1 MKLKYDFMVNEV
13 AGQFVAVAVGEGVEE
28 FSGFV
33 KMNDIGAEIFEI
45 LSDEVTVDEVIAKM
59 LEKHPESNL
68 QEATEVVNG
77 FIDGLKKEGVLE

>member
-13 AGQFVAVAVGEGVEE
+13 AGQFVAVAVGEGVED
-28 FSGFV
+28 FNGFV

-45 LSDEVTVDEVIAKM
+45 LSEEVTVDEVIAKM

-68 QEATEVVNG
+68 EEATEVVNG
-77 FIDGLKKEGVLE
+77 FIAGLEKEGILA

>member
-1 MKLKYDFMVNEV
+1 MKLKYDFIVNEV
-13 AGQFVAVAVGEGVEE
+13 AGQFVAVAIGDAVEE

-33 KMNDIGAEIFEI
+33 KMNDIGAEIFEMLKEEI
-45 LSDEVTVDEVIAKM
+45 SADEIIEKM

-77 FIDGLKKEGVLE
+77 FIEGLKKEGILA

>member
-13 AGQFVAVAVGEGVEE
+13 AGQFVAVAVGAGVEE
-28 FSGFV
+28 FNGFV

-45 LSDEVTVDEVIAKM
+45 LKDEVTVDEVIAKM

-68 QEATEVVNG
+68 EEATEAVNG
-77 FIDGLKKEGVLE
+77 FIDGLKKAGVIA

>member
-1 MKLKYDFMVNEV
+1 MKLKYNFMVNEV
-13 AGQFVAVAVGEGVEE
+13 AGQFVAVAVGDGVED

-45 LSDEVTVDEVIAKM
+45 LKEDVTVDEVIAKM

-68 QEATEVVNG
+68 EEATEVVNG
-77 FIDGLKKEGVLE
+77 FIAKLKEEDILV

>member
-1 MKLKYDFMVNEV
+1 MKLKYDFIVNEV
-13 AGQFVAVAVGEGVEE
+13 AGQYVAVAVGDGVGE
-28 FSGFV
+28 FNGFV

-45 LSDEVTVDEVIAKM
+45 LKADVTTEEIINKM

-77 FIDGLKKEGVLE
+77 FVSKLNDEGIIE

>member
-1 MKLKYDFMVNEV
+1 MRLKYNFIVNEV
-13 AGQFVAVAVGEGVEE
+13 AGQFVAVAIGDAVEE

-33 KMNDIGAEIFEI
+33 KMNDIGAEIFEMLKEEI
-45 LSDEVTVDEVIAKM
+45 SADEIIEKM

-77 FIDGLKKEGVLE
+77 FIEGLKAEGILA

>member
-13 AGQFVAVAVGEGVEE
+13 AGQFVAVAVGDGVEE

-45 LSDEVTVDEVIAKM
+45 LKEDVTADVVIAKM

-68 QEATEVVNG
+68 EEATEVVNG
-77 FIDGLKKEGVLE
+77 FIDGLKKEGIIA

>member
-1 MKLKYDFMVNEV
+1 MKLKYDFIVNEV
-13 AGQFVAVAVGEGVEE
+13 AGQFVAVAIGDAVEE

-33 KMNDIGAEIFEI
+33 KMNDIGAEIFEMLKEEI
-45 LSDEVTVDEVIAKM
+45 SADEIIEKM

-77 FIDGLKKEGVLE
+77 FIEGLKAEGILA